1 MTSDC
6 LSVTHN
12 GKKLEYDGILIKRS
26 TPGPDQFLLSGA
38 GQTVS
43 STFDVSKGYDMSESG
58 TYSVAVD
65 TYLEYVVGSVKDMN
79 VLGKPGV
86 QTKISHLSSPAE
98 LFEVTENNPSR
109 RTLGQTARSL
119 EKEYRFPGNQFSR
132 RMLERKSSFS
142 KEKHVVSERQADNS
156 STLLGPMVRKGTKAQ
171 RKATRD
177 VHQAA
182 YDHIKSSISDL
193 KNNQRR
199 GKTWFGE
206 THIDYAIN
214 IFKKMEEILRKDKI
228 TYVFGGKYCDNE
240 KYAYTYTDTRKI
252 FLCKNYEKARKL
264 SGFDNKMG
272 ILTHELSHA
281 LAKTDDKVYGFSAC
295 KQLAKSAPRR
305 ASRNADNYEY
315 FVETL

>member
-26 TPGPDQFLLSGA
+26 TPGPDQFLLLLA
-38 GQTVS
+38 GKTVS

-58 TYSVAVD
+58 TYSVTVD
-65 TYLEYVVGSVKDMN
+65 TYLEYVIGSVKDMN
-79 VLGKPGV
+79 VPGKPGV

-98 LFEVTENNPSR
+98 VFEVTENNPSR
-109 RTLGQTARSL
+109 RTLGQTARFL
-119 EKEYRFPGNQFSR
+119 EKEYRFPGNRFSR
-132 RMLERKSSFS
+132 RMLVRKSSFS
-142 KEKHVVSERQADNS
+142 KEKHIVSERQTDNS
-156 STLLGPMVRKGTKAQ
+156 TTPLGPKVKKGTKAQ

-193 KNNQRR
+193 RGNQKR

-206 THIDYAIN
+206 SHIAYAIN
-214 IFKKMEEILRKDKI
+214 IFKKMEEILRKNKI

-240 KYAYTYTDTRKI
+240 KFAYTYTDRRKI
-252 FLCKNYEKARKL
+252 FLCKKLQKSQKA
-264 SGFDNKMG
+264 FW
-272 ILTHELSHA
+272 
-281 LAKTDDKVYGFSAC
+281 V
-295 KQLAKSAPRR
+295 
-305 ASRNADNYEY
+305 
-315 FVETL
+315 